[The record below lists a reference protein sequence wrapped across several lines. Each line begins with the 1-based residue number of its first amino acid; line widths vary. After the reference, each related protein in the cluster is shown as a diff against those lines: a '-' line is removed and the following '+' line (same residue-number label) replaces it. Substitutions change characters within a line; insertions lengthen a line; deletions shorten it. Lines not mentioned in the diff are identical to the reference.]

1 MSAEKMQAFV
11 ESLQGQIIIVGIII
25 ILFALILISGRKK
38 VDTKGLVLAAVFV
51 ALYVVTNQLILF
63 RFPQGGS
70 ITAFSM
76 FTITYCG
83 FLLGIRR
90 GVMAGMC
97 AGLLT
102 LIFNPYVI
110 HPVQLLLDYA
120 LAVGALGF
128 AGIFSKKGGL
138 IPGYITGVLGRYLC
152 VTMSG
157 IIFFGNYTPEGWN
170 AVMWSMYYNGAYIGA
185 EALATL
191 AVLAIRPFRNT
202 LEHLKTQIS

>member
-1 MSAEKMQAFV
+1 MSPEKMQAFV
-11 ESLQGQIIIVGIII
+11 ESLQGQIFILGVI
-25 ILFALILISGRKK
+25 ILLFFMILITGRKK
-38 VDTKGLVLAAVFV
+38 ADTKGLVLAAIFV

-83 FLLGIRR
+83 FLLGTRR

-102 LIFNPYVI
+102 LVFNPYVI
-110 HPVQLLLDYA
+110 HPIQLLLDYP

-128 AGIFSKKGGL
+128 AGISCKKGGL
-138 IPGYITGVLGRYLC
+138 IPGYLLGIIGRYFC
-152 VTMSG
+152 VCLSG
-157 IIFFGNYTPEGWN
+157 IIFFSKYTPEGWN
-170 AVMWSMYYNGAYIGA
+170 AIMWSLYYNGAYIGA
-185 EALATL
+185 EGILTL
-191 AVLAIRPFRNT
+191 ILLSIKPFRNT
-202 LEHLKTQIS
+202 LERLKLQL